1 MGFAPRSRPVKMNF
15 HLPPAAK
22 LRIGAV
28 AALFIAPIVF
38 LLGTG
43 LFHLWD
49 TGWMFTAWWPMALCF
64 LAGYV
69 LAWHWTRRR
78 KALLMPKGKV
88 EAPNHWTERD
98 REAWA
103 VVQEYSESVPP
114 LAEKDLSDMN
124 RYAADA
130 KVLVEKVAAI
140 YRPGA
145 KDPFGHLT
153 LPEILA
159 CAELVAA
166 DLAQLVDKY
175 VPGSHAISVD
185 NFKRVKQAVDWYERG
200 RNLYWVFSA
209 ILDPVRAGAQILATK
224 AGLQTTLKQVQT
236 NVITWFYTTYLQE
249 LGRYLIELNSGRLRV
264 GVKRYRELLEKKEGI
279 PADPATPQVTIIPD
293 PTATGPR
300 LQTDPDRI
308 TIGIVGPVK
317 AGKSSLVNAIF
328 GEQKADVASTPLT
341 LSATR
346 YDLHPAG
353 FTPLSLIDTAGF
365 GYQGAGDADV
375 AAAAEVFA
383 KSDLALLVVPAR
395 SAARKPEVEF
405 LERVLALFAKKPELK
420 LPPVVLVLTHIDALT
435 PAMEWAPPYDW
446 RSGTRTKENSI
457 REAVEAAREQFAK
470 GVIDAVPVCTALNR
484 EFGVQDELLPTLAA
498 QLDDARG
505 VQFLRVLHAEAA
517 ADKTRKVIGQALNA
531 GKEALRLIWQN
542 ANKLP
547 KG

>member
-1 MGFAPRSRPVKMNF
+1 MKMMF
-15 HLPPAAK
+15 HLPGAAK
-22 LRIGAV
+22 IRIGAV
-28 AALFIAPIVF
+28 ALLFAAPVLF
-38 LLGTG
+38 LIGTG
-43 LFHLWD
+43 VYHLWD
-49 TGWMFTAWWPMALCF
+49 RGYTFMAWWPMALCF
-64 LAGYV
+64 LAAYG
-69 LAWHWTRRR
+69 LTWHWTRR
-78 KALLMPKGKV
+78 KKTLILPKSKID
-88 EAPNHWTERD
+88 APNYWTERD
-98 REAWA
+98 KEAWA
-103 VVQEYSESVPP
+103 VVQVYSESVPP

-166 DLAQLVDKY
+166 DLAQLVDRY
-175 VPGSHAISVD
+175 IPGSHAISVD
-185 NFKRVKQAVDWYERG
+185 NFKRVKQVVDWYERG

-224 AGLQTTLKQVQT
+224 AGLQTTLKQVQN

-249 LGRYLIELNSGRLRV
+249 LGKYLIELNSGRLRV
-264 GVKRYRELLEKKEGI
+264 GVKRYRELLEKKEAP
-279 PADPATPQVTIIPD
+279 PADTGAPEVTIVPD
-293 PTATGPR
+293 PAATGER
-300 LQTDPDRI
+300 LQTDPNRI
-308 TIGIVGPVK
+308 TIAIVGPVK

-328 GEQKADVASTPLT
+328 GEQKAGVASTPLT

-346 YDLHPAG
+346 YDLHPEG

-375 AAAAEVFA
+375 AAAADAFA
-383 KSDLALLVVPAR
+383 KSDIALLVVPAR

-405 LERVLALFAKKPELK
+405 LERVRALFAKKPELK
-420 LPPVVLVLTHIDALT
+420 LPPVVLVLSHIDGLT

-446 RSGTRTKENSI
+446 KTGEGLKEESI
-457 REAVEAAREQFAK
+457 REAVIAAKEQFAK
-470 GVIDAVPVCTALNR
+470 GVVDAVPVCTAHDR
-484 EFGVQDELLPTLAA
+484 EYGVKDELLPALAN

-505 VQFLRVLHAEAA
+505 VQFLRVLHAEAG

-531 GKEALRLIWQN
+531 GKEALKLLWQN
-542 ANKLP
+542 ANQQP
-547 KG
+547 KR

>member
-1 MGFAPRSRPVKMNF
+1 MKMKF
-15 HLPPAAK
+15 HLPGAAK
-22 LRIGAV
+22 LRIAIV
-28 AALFIAPIVF
+28 VLLFAAPVFF
-38 LLGTG
+38 LLGVG
-43 LFHLWD
+43 VYHLWD
-49 TGWMFTAWWPMALCF
+49 AGYAFAAWWPMALCF
-64 LAGYV
+64 LAAYG

-78 KALLMPKGKV
+78 KSLMMPKGKV
-88 EAPNHWTERD
+88 EVPNHWTERD
-98 REAWA
+98 KEAWA
-103 VVQEYSESVPP
+103 VVQAYSESIPP
-114 LAEKDLSDMN
+114 LAEKDLSDMT

-130 KVLVEKVAAI
+130 KVLVEKVTAI
-140 YRPGA
+140 YQPDA

-166 DLAQLVDKY
+166 DLAQLVEKY
-175 VPGSHAISVD
+175 VPGSHAISVN
-185 NFKRVKQAVDWYERG
+185 NFKHVKRAVDWYERG

-224 AGLQTTLKQVQT
+224 AGLQTTLKQVQN
-236 NVITWFYTTYLQE
+236 NVLTWFYTTYLLE

-264 GVKRYRELLEKKEGI
+264 GVKRYRELLEKKEAM
-279 PADPATPQVTIIPD
+279 PADVGTPDVTVVPD
-293 PTATGPR
+293 PTATGDR
-300 LQTDPDRI
+300 LQTDPNRI

-328 GEQKADVASTPLT
+328 GEQKADVASVPLT

-383 KSDLALLVVPAR
+383 KSDLVMLVVPAR

-405 LERVLALFAKKPELK
+405 LERVRALFAKKPELR
-420 LPPVVLVLTHIDALT
+420 LPPVVLVLSHIDALS
-435 PAMEWAPPYDW
+435 PAMEWNPPYDW
-446 RSGTRTKENSI
+446 KMGRRSKEESI
-457 REAVEAAREQFAK
+457 REAVTAAREQFAK
-470 GVIDAVPVCTALNR
+470 GVIDAVPVCTALDR
-484 EFGVQDELLPTLAA
+484 GYGVQDELLPTLAN

-505 VQFLRVLHAEAA
+505 VQFLRVLHAEDA

-531 GKEALRLIWQN
+531 GKEALKLIWQN